1 MAILECIPNFS
12 EGRDLE
18 KINAIASE
26 IRKVKDVKLLHID
39 SGFDANRTVITF
51 AGSPDAVVEAAFQAV
66 KKAAEV
72 IDMRTHK
79 GVHPR
84 FGATDVLPL
93 VPIRGITMDETIA
106 LARKLGERIGNELGI
121 HVYCYEN
128 AAFDE
133 KRRNLAN
140 CRAGEYE
147 GLPAKIINPDW
158 TPDFGP
164 VVFNARSGAVAVGAR
179 NFLIAYNVNLATDDV
194 KIAKTIAADIRE
206 SGRIGDKQKIP
217 GLFKGLKAI
226 GWYLPEHHKVQIS
239 TNITDINQ
247 SPLHMVFEEI
257 SRKAEIYGTTVT
269 GSELIGL
276 IPLKVIEEAGR
287 FYISKNNL
295 RIESEKDII
304 QQAIDHLGLNE
315 LVSFCYNERILEF
328 LLTNET

>member
-12 EGRDLE
+12 EGRDSE
-18 KINAIASE
+18 NIKAIASA

-51 AGSPDAVVEAAFQAV
+51 AGSSEAVFEAAFQAV

-72 IDMRTHK
+72 IDMRIHK

-93 VPIRGITMDETIA
+93 VPISGITMDETIA

-133 KRRNLAN
+133 KRKNLAT

-147 GLPAKIINPDW
+147 GLPAKLNNQDW
-158 TPDFGP
+158 KPDFGP

-179 NFLIAYNVNLATDDV
+179 DFLIAYNVNLATDDV

-206 SGRIGDKQKIP
+206 SGRIGDKQKRP
-217 GLFKGLKAI
+217 GMFKGLKAI
-226 GWYLPEHHKVQIS
+226 GWYLPEHHKVQVS
-239 TNITDINQ
+239 TNITDITQ
-247 SPLHMVFEEI
+247 SPVHLVFEEI
-257 SRKAEIYGTTVT
+257 SRRARIYGTTVT

-276 IPLKVIEEAGR
+276 IPLKVMAAAGR
-287 FYISKNNL
+287 YYISKNNL
-295 RIESEKDII
+295 GMESEKNII

-315 LVSFCYNERILEF
+315 LTSFYQNERILEF
-328 LLTNET
+328 LLTDEI